1 MHKISF
7 QAMGRKINYIDP
19 VESVQGLLGSKQDLQ
34 YAENNNRAFESPA
47 GQRNY
52 ARNYSTRFVGLK
64 RARDGKKY
72 YAVRKKSAFTASS
85 AALKACALLSCTRSI
100 YGEIKKDLSVFTVVQ
115 SLYNRYIA
123 GGGTETLYRWCF
135 RQFYDQLKNDAETL
149 ILSYG
154 AYSVNLGANP
164 FGTTTPRAPI
174 GQNVLVKFWEYMRD
188 GNVYFYI
195 NGQKGIAFN
204 GAQFSDIIDDDVLNV
219 LGLTAQH
226 VTSNYYVRYGEFAV
240 CNEDGLSVATSSYVV
255 AEFNYRLR

>member
-1 MHKISF
+1 
-7 QAMGRKINYIDP
+7 MGRKINYIDP

-85 AALKACALLSCTRSI
+85 AALKACALLSCARSI
-100 YGEIKKDLSVFTVVQ
+100 YGEIKKNLATYTSVQ
-115 SLYNRYIA
+115 SLYNRYVA
-123 GGGTETLYRWCF
+123 DGGTETLYRWTF
-135 RQFYDQLKNDAETL
+135 KQIYEQLKHDAENL
-149 ILSYG
+149 II
-154 AYSVNLGANP
+154 AYADVTTKLGGNP

-204 GAQFSDIIDDDVLNV
+204 GAQFSDIIDDDVINV
-219 LGLTAQH
+219 LSLTTRFVSGQNLLCYSTYD
-226 VTSNYYVRYGEFAV
+226 VTD
-240 CNEDGLSVATSSYVV
+240 EDGVSVTTSSYVA
-255 AEFNYRLR
+255 AEYNYRLK